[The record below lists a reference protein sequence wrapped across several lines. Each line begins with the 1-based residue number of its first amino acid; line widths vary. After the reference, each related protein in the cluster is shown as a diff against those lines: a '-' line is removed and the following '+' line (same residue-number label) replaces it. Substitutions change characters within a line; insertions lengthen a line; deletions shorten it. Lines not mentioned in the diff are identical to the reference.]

1 MTSPRGTPNLWFVSL
16 VFWASGFASLLY
28 QVIWQRKL
36 FTIYGTNIEA
46 ITVVVTAFMLGL
58 GLGSLVGGALSRNP
72 ERRILVV
79 FGLVE
84 LGIGLYGALS
94 VPLIEWV
101 GARTVQVS
109 LAGAGVLA
117 FALVLIPTLL
127 MGATLPLLVAHLV
140 RQTSDVGRSVGLLY
154 FVNTLGAAAGAYAAV
169 QFVLGRF
176 GLQGSVW
183 VAAAVNAAIGGAM
196 LFEAR
201 RVEGARRAQGAHA

>member
-1 MTSPRGTPNLWFVSL
+1 MTPSRGSPNLVLVSL

-58 GLGSLVGGALSRNP
+58 GVGSLLGGALSRDP
-72 ERRILVV
+72 RRNILAI

-84 LGIGLYGALS
+84 LGIAAYGAVS

-101 GARTVQVS
+101 GQRTLQVS
-109 LAGAGVLA
+109 LVGAGLLA
-117 FALVLIPTLL
+117 FGLVLVPTLL
-127 MGATLPLLVAHLV
+127 MGSTLPLLVAHLV
-140 RQTSDVGRSVGLLY
+140 RRTSDVGRSVGLLY

-169 QFVLGRF
+169 AFVLGRF
-176 GLQGSVW
+176 GLAGSVW
-183 VAAAVNAAIGGAM
+183 VAAGVNALIGLLM
-196 LFEAR
+196 LVEAR
-201 RVEGARRAQGAHA
+201 RSREATR

>member
-1 MTSPRGTPNLWFVSL
+1 MQSARVPLPLVSF

-58 GLGSLVGGALSRNP
+58 GVGSLIGGALSRDPKRNVLQ
-72 ERRILVV
+72 I

-84 LGIGLYGALS
+84 VGIGLYGAIS
-94 VPLIEWV
+94 IPLIDWV
-101 GARTVQVS
+101 GHSTIQVS
-109 LAGAGVLA
+109 LVGAGVLA

-127 MGATLPLLVAHLV
+127 MGATLPLLVSHLV
-140 RQTSDVGRSVGLLY
+140 RATSDVGRSVGLLY

-169 QFVLGRF
+169 ALFLRHLG
-176 GLQGSVW
+176 LSGSVY
-183 VAAAVNAAIGGAM
+183 VAVAVNLFIGAAM
-196 LFEAR
+196 LYSSRRTVAPAAPREA
-201 RVEGARRAQGAHA
+201 AP